1 MDRHTGRLTGRVA
14 ELYPHGILSYF
25 YGAFLLG
32 FLLANHLYLPCSQS
46 MFSISQ
52 DPPMCVHTSLSQ
64 DEFYCKGLW
73 IEHPLTADRSH
84 PCTAGR
90 SSTAWASREAFIS
103 GSLEVLFD
111 FQGAFLFSCGQ
122 GGLLTLRMRNMCF
135 VSLKN
140 YVLSFNWEKYFI
152 FALRVNVAKFCI
164 ANCYDKY
171 LATYGSCL
179 GWENFDLMTLFVWGY
194 LHSLSTFLL
203 WEKSAIH
210 YIYLSNSTVL

>member
-1 MDRHTGRLTGRVA
+1 MDRHTGGLTGRVA
-14 ELYPHGILSYF
+14 ESYPHGILSYF

-73 IEHPLTADRSH
+73 VEHPLTS
-84 PCTAGR
+84 
-90 SSTAWASREAFIS
+90 
-103 GSLEVLFD
+103 VLFD
-111 FQGAFLFSCGQ
+111 FQGAFLFTCGQ
-122 GGLLTLRMRNMCF
+122 GGLLTLRMRNMFF

-164 ANCYDKY
+164 ANCCDKY